1 VAEILSCAGILMF
14 SADDAH
20 HKTTFLLSN
29 TPQLCCGARRCNLT
43 QVQKQVQSSMPMVGS
58 FLQRKCEKCR
68 KKKTGFAEWLMSM
81 MLNSGRTIGLQE
93 ARYD

>member
-1 VAEILSCAGILMF
+1 
-14 SADDAH
+14 
-20 HKTTFLLSN
+20 
-29 TPQLCCGARRCNLT
+29 
-43 QVQKQVQSSMPMVGS
+43 MPMVGS